1 MEPATS
7 PTRSSALTRLCLFS
21 FANQGVMFPVYFLG
35 IFSTALL
42 SRMTPE
48 EVEALLRTS
57 TYGLLQ
63 TGQLEQM
70 LTVAE
75 SLRENGVWI
84 MLVLAL
90 RTLAR
95 FIGVLR
101 MWKLKGDGFHIYT
114 TAQLLGI
121 LLPMLIGGQAMFSGL
136 GLITAVMWCYLY
148 WSQLKVLKVL

>member
-1 MEPATS
+1 
-7 PTRSSALTRLCLFS
+7 
-21 FANQGVMFPVYFLG
+21 MFPVYFLG